1 MWKLSHSHIFK
12 SSHFPI
18 FKFPNFQILKT
29 MNKTLLVLQ
38 REYLTRVKK
47 KSFIIL
53 TLLIPFIFAAI
64 ALLPAY
70 LATIDDTKNR
80 TIAVLDESELLI
92 GRFND
97 LDHAHFHFIPR
108 EKYDELIENSNNEFY
123 AILYIPANI
132 KEQNEAILTSPSQI
146 PIDIKSSIDRSIE
159 KIIETDNRAFIIR
172 ESNIPDLEERLA
184 AAKTNITINTIKV
197 GTSGEVKQTSTEIA
211 MGLGYIG
218 GFLIYMFIFMYGTMV
233 MRGVME
239 EKQNRIVEVIASSVK
254 PFNLMMGKILGVA
267 LVGLTQIAIWIFLFS
282 IISMIA
288 QGILFSASDFDPAM
302 AQQML
307 QQQGMALDQPQNKA
321 QEIMIWLGN
330 MNFPLIIF
338 SFVFYFFGGYLL
350 YSSLMGAIGAAVDSE
365 EDTQQFIL
373 PVTAPLIISMIVLI
387 NGIQN
392 PEGPLAFW
400 FSIIPFTSPVMM
412 MVRIPFDP
420 PVWQIAL
427 SMFLLVITF
436 MGTVWMAAKIY
447 RTGIL
452 MYGKKISY
460 KELWKWLRY

>member
-1 MWKLSHSHIFK
+1 
-12 SSHFPI
+12 
-18 FKFPNFQILKT
+18 

-38 REYLTRVKK
+38 REYVTRVKK

-70 LATIDDTKNR
+70 LATIDDTKDR
-80 TIAVLDESELLI
+80 IIAVFDESELLI
-92 GRFND
+92 GRFDN
-97 LDHAHFHFIPR
+97 LDHTHFHFIPR

-123 AILYIPANI
+123 AILYVPANI
-132 KEQNEAILTSPSQI
+132 KEQKEAILTSNTQI
-146 PIDIKSSIDRSIE
+146 LLDVKLSIDRSIE
-159 KIIETDNRAFIIR
+159 KIIEADNRAAIIR
-172 ESNIPDLEERLA
+172 ESNIPDLEERLV

-197 GTSGEVKQTSTEIA
+197 GNSGEVKQTSTEIA

-267 LVGLTQIAIWIFLFS
+267 LVGLTQIAIWIFLFTV
-282 IISMIA
+282 ISMVA
-288 QGILFSASDFDPAM
+288 QGILFSASDFDPAV
-302 AQQML
+302 AQEML
-307 QQQGMALDQPQNKA
+307 QQQGMPLAGPQSKA
-321 QEIMIWLGN
+321 QEIMIWLSN

-338 SFVFYFFGGYLL
+338 SFIFYFFGGYLL
-350 YSSLMGAIGAAVDSE
+350 YSSMMGAIGAAVDSE

-373 PVTAPLIISMIVLI
+373 PVTAPLIISIIVLI

-400 FSIIPFTSPVMM
+400 FSIIPLTSPVMM

-420 PVWQIAL
+420 PAWQIAL

-460 KELWKWLRY
+460 KELWKWLRYNN